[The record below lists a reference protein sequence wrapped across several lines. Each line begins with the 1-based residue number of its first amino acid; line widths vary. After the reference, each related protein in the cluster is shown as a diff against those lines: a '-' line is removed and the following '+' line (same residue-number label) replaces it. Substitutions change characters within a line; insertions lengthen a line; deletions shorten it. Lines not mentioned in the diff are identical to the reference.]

1 MKLTLALLALTASGI
16 SSVFG
21 VPALQTSNVTT
32 LPAPQGF
39 TPFDVSESVDA
50 APAPSSPA
58 HKDALVAAASAQY
71 WVCITVSTSTLT
83 YGWSQGGSES
93 AALQNAKNKCGKGDC
108 TSYSCVEE
116 GCVGIDYGS
125 TYVALSYAVGYGTN
139 DGSKAASLALS
150 KCQANSQG
158 VCKGGVLLRRADLLG
173 EVESARVD
181 WPVRGGPIKSSER
194 EFSKNM
200 IPVTDAQKVP

>member
-1 MKLTLALLALTASGI
+1 MKLTFALLALTASGI
-16 SSVFG
+16 SSVLG

-32 LPAPQGF
+32 LPAPDGF

-71 WVCITVSTSTLT
+71 WVCIAVSTSKLN

-93 AALQNAKNKCGKGDC
+93 AALQNAKKKCGKSDC
-108 TSYSCVEE
+108 TFYTCIEE

-125 TYVALSYAVGYGTN
+125 TYVAQSYARGYGTS
-139 DGSKAASLALS
+139 DGSKAASSALA
-150 KCQANSQG
+150 KCKANS
-158 VCKGGVLLRRADLLG
+158 KGCAKAGYFCA
-173 EVESARVD
+173 AR
-181 WPVRGGPIKSSER
+181 IY
-194 EFSKNM
+194 
-200 IPVTDAQKVP
+200 